1 MVLPRTGPPCSD
13 PSRSRGRVSMCK
25 SRERA
30 RATENAGVCSAII
43 SASAS
48 RRCDSVARAAPTQR
62 DFTRVLHFS
71 ERLDGADTGERERG
85 SA

>member
-1 MVLPRTGPPCSD
+1 M
-13 PSRSRGRVSMCK
+13 SMCK

-30 RATENAGVCSAII
+30 RATENAGVWSAII

-48 RRCDSVARAAPTQR
+48 RRCDSVGAPRRRSATLR
-62 DFTRVLHFS
+62 NPTIVHFS